1 MGPDCLVYERWLIF
15 KSVFFRFGHSLVSDI
30 FEGKN
35 QPWKLGKFF
44 GDPLF
49 AVFENET
56 QHGAENEIEGILLS
70 YNP

>member
-1 MGPDCLVYERWLIF
+1 MVDF
-15 KSVFFRFGHSLVSDI
+15 QKFFFRFGHSLVSDI

>member
-1 MGPDCLVYERWLIF
+1 MVDF
-15 KSVFFRFGHSLVSDI
+15 QKFFFRFGHSLVSDI

-56 QHGAENEIEGILLS
+56 QHGAENEIEGI
-70 YNP
+70 